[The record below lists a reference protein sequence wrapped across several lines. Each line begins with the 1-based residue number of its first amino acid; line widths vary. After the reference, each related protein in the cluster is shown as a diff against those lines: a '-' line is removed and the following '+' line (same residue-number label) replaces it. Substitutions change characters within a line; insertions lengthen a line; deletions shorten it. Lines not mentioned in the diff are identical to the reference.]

1 MLISILSQIVVRV
14 YLDMLISN
22 LSQIVVR
29 VYLDMLEYMVA
40 TLKLLQNSR
49 LLPLSQKKDVIGLV
63 KLIKEGTDIY
73 DTELGP
79 FNLSFNILPQF

>member
-1 MLISILSQIVVRV
+1 
-14 YLDMLISN
+14 MLISN

-40 TLKLLQNSR
+40 TLKLLQNSH

-63 KLIKEGTDIY
+63 KVKHL
-73 DTELGP
+73 
-79 FNLSFNILPQF
+79 